1 MPDRVDPARPAPL
14 QLPPSTPEPSK
25 PGFPWIASLAPIGGA
40 VAVWAITG
48 SAFALL
54 FAALG
59 PLVAI
64 ATMLDARRHG
74 ARSRRRALAER
85 GRAIERLR
93 SEVADRH
100 DLERDAA
107 WRRTPS
113 AREASRRAVPTW
125 RRPAPGDI
133 VVGTGTTTSGLRV
146 DGVAT
151 DERDARLLDEASV
164 LRGAPIRV
172 DAADG
177 IGFVGVAHLARAA
190 ARAVVVQ
197 CADAVSPELLVVEST
212 GGAWEWLASMPHHA
226 NGSAGS
232 RLVVH
237 ERRSGPRSGGSAT
250 DGAGPASG
258 EASMLA
264 VADHAGALPPGLGA
278 VVHLASPRAGVL
290 TCSGR
295 PPLDIVPELLSSAE
309 AADWADRAAR
319 AARRAGLA
327 ARGGVIPERVSLRD
341 LPEPPTHARRGRD
354 GLRVGV
360 GVGVDGPFEL
370 DLAAGPHALVAG
382 TSGSGKSEFLLA
394 WLTALALAYAP
405 DRVAFLL
412 VDFKGGAAFEP
423 IAGLP
428 HVTGV
433 VTDLDE
439 HEAARA
445 VASIRAELRRRE
457 HILRSAG
464 ARDLAGLD
472 DRVELPRLVVVVDE
486 FQAMVERFPD
496 LGEVVADVAARG
508 RSLGVHLVLA
518 SQRPNGVVRD
528 QVTANCGIRISLRVL
543 QRSDSLAVVGTDA
556 AALIEAGRPGRAVA
570 DPGDG
575 RAVRF
580 QSALADVEAVDRA
593 LRRHADARPP
603 RRPWLDP
610 LPRSVTLETIGAVL
624 AHGRPAATS
633 AAVAAGDEPGR
644 APILLGVVDD
654 PDRQRRLPA
663 EWRPLDDGPL
673 VVLGVP
679 GSGRSALLNAVA
691 AQVEARSG
699 LAAVA
704 RIEGPRGRAWD
715 AVHRI
720 ADSIG
725 AGGAPA
731 LVVVD
736 DVDLV
741 FAAWPDD
748 YRFAAFARLEEL
760 LRNARGAGIA
770 VAASAVRLA
779 GLTAG
784 LRDAFTASALL
795 RHASRAELVH
805 AGGAGAAW
813 SGDAPR
819 GAGQWRGRGAQFL
832 AAGRPARPHDDGPE
846 ALDLA
851 GHPVVAVAVAAA
863 AAGAAAATLT
873 AHAPHAEVIRL
884 GGTAASIAN
893 AAAALEGPVG
903 DGRQRI
909 VVGDA
914 EAWAS
919 NWSLASA
926 ARARA
931 TAVVHGGHAEYRS
944 LARGTALPPLLDEP
958 ARECWIVPLGQPT
971 GRRGWPPPK
980 TTESARGG
988 P

>member
-1 MPDRVDPARPAPL
+1 MNPVRPASL
-14 QLPPSTPEPSK
+14 ALPPSTPEPSK
-25 PGFPWIASLAPIGGA
+25 PGFPWIASLAPVAGA
-40 VAVWAITG
+40 LAVWAITG

-54 FAALG
+54 FATLG

-74 ARSRRRALAER
+74 ARTRRRALAER
-85 GRAIERLR
+85 ARAIERLR
-93 SEVADRH
+93 SEVSDRH

-113 AREASRRAVPTW
+113 ARETARRAVPAW
-125 RRPAPGDI
+125 RLPAPGGI
-133 VVGTGTTTSGLRV
+133 VVGTGTAVSELRV
-146 DGVAT
+146 EGVAAG
-151 DERDARLLDEASV
+151 EGDARLLDEASV

-177 IGFVGVAHLARAA
+177 VGFVGVADLARAA
-190 ARAVVVQ
+190 ARAAVVQ
-197 CADAVSPELLVVEST
+197 CADAVSPEFLAVEST
-212 GGAWEWLASMPHHA
+212 GGPWEWLASLPHHSSA
-226 NGSAGS
+226 SAGS
-232 RLVVH
+232 RLVVD
-237 ERRSGPRSGGSAT
+237 ERSSGPRPAGSVT
-250 DGAGPASG
+250 DGAGAGG
-258 EASMLA
+258 EGSVIA

-278 VVHLASPRAGVL
+278 VVHLASPRMGVL
-290 TCSGR
+290 TSIGR
-295 PPLDIVPELLSSAE
+295 PPVDLVPELLSSAE
-309 AADWADRAAR
+309 AADWAGRVER

-327 ARGGVIPERVSLRD
+327 ARGGVLPEHVALRD
-341 LPEPPTHARRGRD
+341 LPRAPTHALRGRA

-360 GVGVDGPFEL
+360 GIGADGPLEL

-394 WLTALALAYAP
+394 WLTALALAYGP

-428 HVTGV
+428 HVTGI

-439 HEAARA
+439 QEAARA
-445 VASIRAELRRRE
+445 VVSIRAELRRRE
-457 HILRSAG
+457 QVLRSAG
-464 ARDLAGLD
+464 ARDLAVLD
-472 DRVELPRLVVVVDE
+472 ERIELPRLVVVVDE
-486 FQAMVERFPD
+486 FQAMVERFPE
-496 LGEVVADVAARG
+496 LGEVIADVAARG

-528 QVTANCGIRISLRVL
+528 QVTANCGIRVSLRVL
-543 QRSDSLAVVGTDA
+543 QRSDSLAIVGTDA
-556 AALIEAGRPGRAVA
+556 AALIEPGRPGRAVA

-575 RAVRF
+575 RAVPF
-580 QSALADVEAVDRA
+580 QSAQADAESIDRA
-593 LRRHADARPP
+593 LRRHADTHPP

-610 LPRSVTLETIGAVL
+610 LPRTVTLETIGAVL
-624 AHGRPAATS
+624 AHGRPASPAS
-633 AAVAAGDEPGR
+633 MAVARGDDPGR
-644 APILLGVVDD
+644 ASILLGVVDD

-699 LAAVA
+699 SAAVV
-704 RIEGPRGRAWD
+704 RIEGPRGHAWD
-715 AVHRI
+715 AVHRV

-725 AGGAPA
+725 ASGAPA

-736 DVDLV
+736 DLDVA

-748 YRFAAFARLEEL
+748 YRFAALGRLEEV

-770 VAASAVRLA
+770 IAASAVRLA
-779 GLTAG
+779 GLGAG
-784 LRDAFTASALL
+784 LRDAFTTSALL
-795 RHASRAELVH
+795 RHASRADLVH

-813 SGDAPR
+813 SADAPP

-832 AAGRPARPHDDGPE
+832 TARRPAPPEDDGPE
-846 ALDLA
+846 ALDLS
-851 GHPVVAVAVAAA
+851 GDPVVAVAAAVPD
-863 AAGAAAATLT
+863 AAAATLA
-873 AHAPHAEVIRL
+873 AHAPHAELIRL
-884 GGTAASIAN
+884 GGTAASVAH
-893 AAAALEGPVG
+893 AAAALDAPVDEG
-903 DGRQRI
+903 RKRF

-914 EAWAS
+914 DAWAS

-931 TAVVHGGHAEYRS
+931 TVVVHGGLAEFRS
-944 LARGTALPPLLDEP
+944 LARGTSLPPLLDEP
-958 ARECWIVPLGQPT
+958 ARQCWIVPLGQPI
-971 GRRGWPPPK
+971 GRRRWPPPK